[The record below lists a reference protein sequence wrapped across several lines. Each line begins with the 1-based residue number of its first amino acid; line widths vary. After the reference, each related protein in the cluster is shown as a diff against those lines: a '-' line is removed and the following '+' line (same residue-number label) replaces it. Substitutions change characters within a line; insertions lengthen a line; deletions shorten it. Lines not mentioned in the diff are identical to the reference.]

1 MQGLLFYTNFF
12 SEQLVRQIHLLRNK
26 AWNESTIPEERS
38 KSILV
43 PIPKKG
49 DLSQCANYRTV
60 SLINHTGKILLIV
73 VRNRLKQ
80 KLEPHLSEEQAGF
93 RKDRSTVHQML
104 TPRLIAEK
112 AKRHG
117 EKIYNCFIDLQ
128 KPFGTIKHRVIWAV
142 LRSYCIEEKMVTL
155 LQKMY
160 EKVQSAVR
168 IGRHQKEWFRTNV
181 GARQGNLL
189 SPLLLITYLERVM
202 DHVKESNCG
211 IRLGGML
218 INNLRFADD
227 IDLIDEDYKSLQEQL
242 EKTRA
247 VVEQAGLIVN
257 VGKTKAMVFGDR
269 KMEQEI
275 WVERKNVENVDKFEY
290 LGSLITWDNNCSE
303 EIRRRIGKA
312 AGTMASLRHVWNGK
326 KLTIQNKI
334 RILTTCVF
342 SVLLYASE
350 TWTLKETDKKKLL
363 AFEMKCY
370 RRILR
375 ISWKD
380 MMKNED
386 IRKTIAREETIIDTI
401 KKRKLRLFGHM

>member
-1 MQGLLFYTNFF
+1 
-12 SEQLVRQIHLLRNK
+12 
-26 AWNESTIPEERS
+26 
-38 KSILV
+38 
-43 PIPKKG
+43 
-49 DLSQCANYRTV
+49 
-60 SLINHTGKILLIV
+60 
-73 VRNRLKQ
+73 
-80 KLEPHLSEEQAGF
+80 
-93 RKDRSTVHQML
+93 
-104 TPRLIAEK
+104 
-112 AKRHG
+112 
-117 EKIYNCFIDLQ
+117 
-128 KPFGTIKHRVIWAV
+128 
-142 LRSYCIEEKMVTL
+142 MVTL
-155 LQKMY
+155 LQKIY
-160 EKVQSAVR
+160 EKAQSTVR
-168 IGRHQKEWFRTNV
+168 IGKHQGEWFHTDL
-181 GARQGNLL
+181 GTRQGDPL
-189 SPLLLITYLERVM
+189 SPLLFITYLERIM

-247 VVEQAGLIVN
+247 VAEQAGLIVN
-257 VGKTKAMVFGDR
+257 VGKTKTMEFGDR
-269 KMEQEI
+269 KIEPEI
-275 WVERKNVENVDKFEY
+275 RVGRKNVENVDKFEY

-375 ISWKD
+375 ICWKD

-401 KKRKLRLFGHM
+401 KKRKLRLFGHICRMNDNRLIKHTIFAKIDGKPRRGRPCREWLDDIKNWCGRSGQDLLHLAQDRRMWRKLIHTVVGPNGR